1 MVKFFYKRLRKG
13 AGRMEAKLLA
23 FLHRARRA
31 KQAGG
36 PSRRADFADGAY
48 AYRDDRLGEG
58 PFAGR
63 ESLWTEGRPVWA
75 MNYLG
80 RALGSAAPADFLQ
93 EVLLAAPA
101 DWPWPGPAA
110 YEKGPYVYRCA
121 VQGDPA
127 WFFGYAEVLKDGVR
141 VWEYAFHGGGLTGEP
156 A

>member
-1 MVKFFYKRLRKG
+1 
-13 AGRMEAKLLA
+13 MEAKLLA

-63 ESLWTEGRPVWA
+63 ESLWEAGRPVWA

-80 RALGSAAPADFLQ
+80 RALRSEVPVDFLG

-101 DWPWPGPAA
+101 ELPWPGPAEYA
-110 YEKGPYVYRCA
+110 KGPYVYRCA

-127 WFFGYAEVLKDGVR
+127 WFYGYAEVLKAGVR
-141 VWEYAFHGGGLTGEP
+141 VYEYAFHGGAL
-156 A
+156 